1 MDLDEARA
9 FISENQR
16 AVMVTRHPSGE
27 LQQTPVNIGLDGEG
41 RGIVSSRETA
51 FKTRNIRADP
61 RVSLCVMNDGF
72 FGKWIQIDGSAEVL
86 SLPEALEPLVDY
98 YKRTYGEHPDW
109 EEYRVAMG
117 REQRVLLRVTIA
129 RAGPDKRG

>member
-1 MDLDEARA
+1 MGLDKARA
-9 FISENQR
+9 FINENHR
-16 AVMVTRHPSGE
+16 VVLVTRHSIGE
-27 LQQTPVNIGLDGEG
+27 LQLTPVNIGLDGEG

-51 FKTRNIRADP
+51 FKTRNISADP

-72 FGKWIQIDGSAEVL
+72 FGELIHIDGSAEVL

-109 EEYRVAMG
+109 AARR
-117 REQRVLLRVTIA
+117 RERSSVYFCE
-129 RAGPDKRG
+129 